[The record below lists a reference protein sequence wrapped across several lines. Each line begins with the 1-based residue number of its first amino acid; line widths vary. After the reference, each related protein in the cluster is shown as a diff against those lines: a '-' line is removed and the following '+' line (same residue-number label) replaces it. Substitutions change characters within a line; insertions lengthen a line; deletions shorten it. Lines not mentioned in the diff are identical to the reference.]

1 MPAEW
6 EPHARTYMAWTGDQM
21 VATRLE
27 TAVKVDYGLVAKEIV
42 RFEPLTVVVEPGFKA
57 DAAAYCPGAE
67 ILEHSLEDSYLRDSG
82 PLFTRKADGTLAAV
96 DFLFNGWGAGE
107 PLGTVGKAIA
117 DHARVEH
124 QPVPLVLE
132 GGSISTN
139 GEGTLIAVEPTVL
152 HANRNLNATRALFEA
167 AFAQFLGIERTIW
180 LEHGLLEDRTGGH
193 VDNVAAFIGPNRV
206 ACQTAQP
213 PDPNHASLERN
224 REQLERAGLDNHRA
238 ADRLPRVGGPQDRA
252 AVREFRVRQR
262 WPDRAARTRIHRP
275 RSGRNPATRTARPRS
290 HRRPRHQPL
299 ASRRRTTLHHP
310 AAAVRHLTVCH
321 AEVTGRFPANDPR
334 EDLCSSRPPW
344 PRCYWLDSPYP

>member
-117 DHARVEH
+117 DHARAEH

-139 GEGTLIAVEPTVL
+139 GEGTLLAVEPTVL
-152 HANRNLNATRALFEA
+152 HANRNLNASRALFEA

-180 LEHGLLEDRTGGH
+180 LEHGLIEDRTGGH

-213 PDPNHASLERN
+213 SYPNRAPLERN
-224 REQLERAGLDNHRA
+224 RERLERAGLTTVALPTAYREWAGRKIALPYVNFAFVNGGLIVPLALAPTDREAVETLQRA
-238 ADRLPRVGGPQDRA
+238 LPDRQVIGVPATNLWRRGGGPHCITQ
-252 AVREFRVRQR
+252 Q
-262 WPDRAARTRIHRP
+262 
-275 RSGRNPATRTARPRS
+275 
-290 HRRPRHQPL
+290 QP
-299 ASRRRTTLHHP
+299 S
-310 AAAVRHLTVCH
+310 
-321 AEVTGRFPANDPR
+321 DI
-334 EDLCSSRPPW
+334 
-344 PRCYWLDSPYP
+344 